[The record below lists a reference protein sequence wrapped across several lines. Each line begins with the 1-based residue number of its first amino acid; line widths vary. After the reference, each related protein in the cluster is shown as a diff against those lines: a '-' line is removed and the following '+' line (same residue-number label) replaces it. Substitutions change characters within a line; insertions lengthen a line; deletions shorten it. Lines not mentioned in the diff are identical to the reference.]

1 MEFVFNCHN
10 YPEKKKLKLVVIE
23 FSNYAITWWD
33 QLVINRRQN
42 RECPV
47 ETWDEM
53 KLLKRRRFGPNYYY
67 RDLYQKLQ
75 SLTQGSQSMEDYY
88 KEIDIAM
95 IRANVEEDYYK
106 ATMA

>member
-1 MEFVFNCHN
+1 
-10 YPEKKKLKLVVIE
+10 
-23 FSNYAITWWD
+23 
-33 QLVINRRQN
+33 
-42 RECPV
+42 
-47 ETWDEM
+47 M

-106 ATMA
+106 ATMARFLNDLYREIANMVELQHYVEIEEMVYKAIKIEQYLKRRCNIRVAQA